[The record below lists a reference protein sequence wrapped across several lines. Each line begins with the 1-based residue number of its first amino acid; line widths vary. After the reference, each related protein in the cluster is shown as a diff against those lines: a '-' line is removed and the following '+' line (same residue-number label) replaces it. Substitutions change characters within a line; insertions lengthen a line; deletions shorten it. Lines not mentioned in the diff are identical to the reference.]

1 MVNKIIQNKDNI
13 LLNIKRLRPN
23 LNPALKRVATYILKN
38 PVKMKLLKIKVL
50 AKECK
55 VSESTITRFVKEIN
69 LRSFQEL
76 KIALA
81 ELSSIDIKDVASKK
95 NIVFDNISKKDTTQR
110 IIDKIAFRNMEA
122 LQETMKF
129 ISPSEIEKAAL
140 AIKEANILIFYCVGW
155 STIAAENAKTR
166 FYRVG
171 KQSII
176 YNDPAQQLISGSLFD
191 RNNVAIGISHTGATL
206 PTVNAMK
213 LAKKSGATTIC
224 ITNFKTSPIVKY
236 SDIKLFTSTTDLPLF
251 EESVV
256 PEESLVPIICQI
268 FVVDILYTCFA
279 VNQFDKSKEMLRK
292 SIKDYK
298 KGIKSV
304 FSDV

>member
-176 YNDPAQQLISGSLFD
+176 
-191 RNNVAIGISHTGATL
+191 
-206 PTVNAMK
+206 
-213 LAKKSGATTIC
+213 
-224 ITNFKTSPIVKY
+224 
-236 SDIKLFTSTTDLPLF
+236 
-251 EESVV
+251 
-256 PEESLVPIICQI
+256 
-268 FVVDILYTCFA
+268 
-279 VNQFDKSKEMLRK
+279 
-292 SIKDYK
+292 
-298 KGIKSV
+298 
-304 FSDV
+304 